1 MVTFRLKGESGWC
14 SKYGTMLNQGK
25 ISSATG
31 KTTKSVLEIS
41 TASSGWVRREL
52 CASKIPEKIKQT
64 IPPITGNILISAL
77 TNTVEDGEIG
87 STVKF
92 ELSIDIED
100 WSDNRRFARYRYLFY
115 SIHKVV
121 ASNQN
126 SGRHRV
132 NCLAGKSLTPHW
144 EDVVHF
150 RSSKQFPL
158 FGSWTFEGLFIWLS
172 ALQPWCVRCFRNLWQ
187 WTLSFRS
194 VSVGKR
200 S

>member
-1 MVTFRLKGESGWC
+1 M
-14 SKYGTMLNQGK
+14 
-25 ISSATG
+25 
-31 KTTKSVLEIS
+31 
-41 TASSGWVRREL
+41 
-52 CASKIPEKIKQT
+52 
-64 IPPITGNILISAL
+64 ISAL

-132 NCLAGKSLTPHW
+132 NCLAGKSFTPHW

-158 FGSWTFEGLFIWLS
+158 SRSWTFEGLFS
-172 ALQPWCVRCFRNLWQ
+172 
-187 WTLSFRS
+187 
-194 VSVGKR
+194 
-200 S
+200 

>member
-1 MVTFRLKGESGWC
+1 M
-14 SKYGTMLNQGK
+14 
-25 ISSATG
+25 
-31 KTTKSVLEIS
+31 
-41 TASSGWVRREL
+41 
-52 CASKIPEKIKQT
+52 
-64 IPPITGNILISAL
+64 ISAL

-100 WSDNRRFARYRYLFY
+100 WSDNRRFARYRYALY
-115 SIHKVV
+115 SINPWEV

-144 EDVVHF
+144 EDVIHF

-158 FGSWTFEGLFIWLS
+158 FGSLTFEGLFS
-172 ALQPWCVRCFRNLWQ
+172 
-187 WTLSFRS
+187 
-194 VSVGKR
+194 
-200 S
+200 